1 MFESIDKVFLMTDL
15 DGTLLTSKKEL
26 NAADIEAINRF
37 RSNGGRFSIA
47 TGRTLQ
53 TAVQYIEQLEVTDP
67 VIMYNGSCV
76 YDPHEKKILHI
87 SALPEKAYEYALQIM
102 ERFPGTG
109 AELLRPDGTYI
120 IKLNAVEK
128 EHALYCT
135 VPPIYCGI
143 DDVPK
148 GQWLKILF
156 AMNPEE
162 IDELEEYV
170 KTQNFEGV
178 TFVRSD
184 RIFFEML
191 AEGVSK
197 GSALNECRKLL
208 KNENLT
214 FAAAGDF
221 HNDVELV
228 RNADLGAA
236 PSNAQECV
244 KEAADIVLNASCD
257 EGAIAELISVI
268 ESKIQI

>member
-1 MFESIDKVFLMTDL
+1 MFESIDKVFLITDL
-15 DGTLLTSKKEL
+15 DGTLLTSEKEF
-26 NAADIEAINRF
+26 NPADIEVIDRF
-37 RSNGGRFSIA
+37 RSQGGRFSIA

-53 TAVQYIEQLEVTDP
+53 TAKKIAEDLKVTDP
-67 VIMYNGSCV
+67 IIMYNGSCI
-76 YDPHEKKILHI
+76 YDPVKKEILHT
-87 SALPEKAYEYALQIM
+87 SPLPENAYDYAVKIM
-102 ERFPGTG
+102 EAFPQIG

-135 VPPIYCGI
+135 VPPIYCQI

-148 GQWLKILF
+148 GEWLKILF
-156 AMNPEE
+156 AMEPEE
-162 IDELEEYV
+162 IDELGEFV
-170 KTQNFEGV
+170 NTQNCEGV

-184 RIFFEML
+184 KVFFEML
-191 AEGVSK
+191 AEGTSK
-197 GSALNECRKLL
+197 GSALNVCRNIL

-221 HNDVELV
+221 HNDVELLK
-228 RNADLGAA
+228 NADLGAA
-236 PSNAQECV
+236 PSNAQDCA

>member
-15 DGTLLTSKKEL
+15 DGTLLSKDKSVSPR
-26 NAADIEAINRF
+26 NIEAIERF
-37 RSNGGRFSIA
+37 RSKGGRFSIA

-53 TAVQYIEQLEVTDP
+53 TAIKYIEEYKVTDP
-67 VIMYNGSCV
+67 VILYNGSCI
-76 YDPHEKKILHI
+76 YDPSEKSII
-87 SALPEKAYEYALQIM
+87 YALFLPDRAYEYTVKILEA
-102 ERFPGTG
+102 FPQAG
-109 AELLRPDGTYI
+109 AEVLRPDGTYI
-120 IKLNAVEK
+120 IRLNSYEE
-128 EHALYCT
+128 EHADYCT
-135 VPPIYCGI
+135 VPPIYCTI
-143 DDVPK
+143 DEMPRDM
-148 GQWLKILF
+148 WLKVLF
-156 AMNPEE
+156 AMSSDD
-162 IDELEEYV
+162 ISKLHQYAL
-170 KTQNFEGV
+170 KQNFEGV
-178 TFVRSD
+178 SFVRSEE
-184 RIFFEML
+184 IFYEML

-221 HNDVELV
+221 HNDLELV